1 MDIQA
6 INTFLLNSSQ
16 EEQLAFFA
24 FDNEPTEKV
33 VFKFD
38 RWARMLFPE
47 YFKKPTAPFHYQMV
61 TNYANSYLNNQSTV
75 TLGFRGCAKSS
86 LAKLFIAFAVLND
99 QKSRKKY
106 IKVLTKDLRNSKKTV
121 TDIFNML
128 VTVKP
133 IYGEIFIVDKETK
146 QEETM
151 STFQIKSND
160 ESGNIQINAGT
171 VGQQHRGHLQGAN
184 RPDWLIFDDIED
196 KESIRSV
203 IITTGI
209 IDRCDEALS
218 GMALDGSYIILG
230 NYISKSGSV
239 QWFLNKAVTRIV
251 QPILDDDGNSTWP
264 GAFTPEIIQKCKENT
279 NDWWGEY
286 MQDPERSESSYFD
299 LPKINEAM
307 QIARAPFKTM
317 HGVKYWATP
326 EQGHRYAI
334 GADVGEGS
342 GKDASTMVV
351 MDFTTNEV
359 VATYIN
365 NTIPPNLFANELLR
379 LGAEFNFCVIAPE
392 RNNNGVAVIENI
404 REYPAVFQEVSSGL
418 RSIRRTDRM
427 GWYTSK
433 KSKPIMF
440 DELRRDFNKGEV
452 VVYDMDILK
461 EMRSFSY
468 GDITESEKSLVT
480 RHWDVLTALAIAN
493 QMRKHAFI
501 IQSNYTFEEEPN
513 LYEDIGV

>member
-1 MDIQA
+1 MNIQQ
-6 INTFLLNSSQ
+6 INSFLLNASD
-16 EEQLAFFA
+16 EEKLAFFS
-24 FDNEPTEKV
+24 FGEESTDRV

-38 RWARMLFPE
+38 RWARLFFPE
-47 YFKKPTAPFHYQMV
+47 YFKHPTAPFHHTMV
-61 TNYANSYLNNQSTV
+61 TNYANSYLHNLSTV
-75 TLGFRGCAKSS
+75 NLGFRGCAKTS
-86 LAKLFIAFAVLND
+86 LVKLFVAFAILND

-106 IKVLTKDLRNSKKTV
+106 IKILTKDLRNSKKTV
-121 TDIFNML
+121 TDIYNML

-133 IYGEIFIVDKETK
+133 LYGEIFIVDKETK

-160 ESGNIQINAGT
+160 GQGNIQINAGT

-184 RPDWLIFDDIED
+184 RPDFLIFDDVED
-196 KESIRSV
+196 KESIRSI

-218 GMALDGSYIILG
+218 GMATDGSYVVVG
-230 NYISKSGSV
+230 NYISKSGII
-239 QWFLNKAVTRIV
+239 QWFLNKSVTRLI
-251 QPILDDDGNSTWP
+251 QPILDDNEQSTWKE
-264 GAFTPEIIQKCKENT
+264 AFNEEVIKKCKENT

-299 LPKINEAM
+299 LPKITEAM
-307 QIARAPFKTM
+307 QTARAPFKTM

-326 EQGHRYAI
+326 EPGHRYAI

-404 REYPAVFQEVSSGL
+404 REYPAVYQELSSGL

-440 DELRRDFNKGEV
+440 DELRRDFNKGDV
-452 VVYDMDILK
+452 VVYDIDILK

-480 RHWDVLTALAIAN
+480 RHWDILTALAIAN

-501 IQSNYTFEEEPN
+501 IKSNYTFEEEPA
-513 LYEDIGV
+513 LYDDIGV